1 MKRRWKI
8 ALGVGVV
15 LLAAGSYLAYGLMR
29 DAGVFTELQP
39 GFGGTCTQVRWSGPG
54 NDDAMRPR
62 LVGVED
68 ILIDAELG
76 VAFFSAEDRRASM
89 TQRET
94 RGAILVARLA
104 DLEGSMREATDDASG
119 TPRPFHPHGIGYFK
133 DAAGRRTLMVVNHP
147 DMARDMADTDK
158 HHTIEIFDV
167 LYEVNMDGHASVT
180 LRHRQTVTS
189 PVFTSINDVAPLDHN
204 TFFAT
209 IDVGSTSSLGRTLE
223 TFGRLPRAGVAF
235 WDTKEARVVIPD
247 LTYANSVAVTPDFSR
262 LYVTETTGR
271 RFSAWDISADPAAP
285 ILVSDISIPSALDNI
300 DIAADGRVWIASHP
314 KMFDFLAHAGDARAM
329 SPSQVL
335 ALNVKPGGGG
345 EVNQIYLNPGE
356 ELSGS
361 SVAVVHRKQMLVG
374 SVFEE
379 KILNCLLP

>member
-1 MKRRWKI
+1 MKRGWKI
-8 ALGVGVV
+8 ALGAGGVV
-15 LLAAGSYLAYGLMR
+15 LAAGGYFAYGLMR
-29 DAGVFTELQP
+29 DAGVFTEIAA
-39 GFGGTCTQVRWSGPG
+39 GFGGTCTQVRWAGPG
-54 NDDAMRPR
+54 SDEATRPR

-68 ILIDAELG
+68 LLIDSELG

-104 DLEGSMREATDDASG
+104 DLEGSMREATDEASG
-119 TPRPFHPHGIGYFK
+119 APRPFHPHGIGYFK

-158 HHTIEIFDV
+158 QHAIEIFDV
-167 LYEVNMDGHASVT
+167 LFEVDVDGHASVT

-189 PVFTSINDVAPLDHN
+189 PVFTSINDVAPLDHD

-223 TFGRLPRAGVAF
+223 TFGRLPRAGVVF
-235 WDTKEARVVIPD
+235 WDTREARIVIPD
-247 LTYANSVAVTPDFSR
+247 LTYANSVAVTPDLSR

-271 RFSAWDISADPAAP
+271 RFSSWDISADPAAP
-285 ILVSDISIPSALDNI
+285 RMVSEIAIPSALDNI
-300 DIAADGRVWIASHP
+300 DIAADGRVWVAAHP
-314 KMFDFLAHAGDARAM
+314 KMFDFLAHAGDASAH
-329 SPSQVL
+329 SPSQIL
-335 ALNVKPGGGG
+335 ALNVNAAGGGD
-345 EVNQIYLNPGE
+345 VTQIYLNPGE

-361 SVAVVHRKQMLVG
+361 SVAAVHRKQMLVG